1 VYGCSGK
8 LSMLLRGGEVDL
20 EGGGRGR
27 ETAQGLLAKISALRG
42 SLSESQKAPTFLTAI
57 SQLIDINIIILRN
70 GRESLPYQM
79 AQRRS
84 PFAVLLREARIFN
97 VLFFSSGNSRRD
109 LLSCS
114 SGISNHYR
122 MFHE

>member
-1 VYGCSGK
+1 
-8 LSMLLRGGEVDL
+8 MLLRGGEVDL

-57 SQLIDINIIILRN
+57 SQLIDINIIVLRN

-114 SGISNHYR
+114 SGISTHYR